1 MAPRSINQKLH
12 TFIDVLPPAKLNE
25 IYYLLMNNY
34 RDEFKIALSHDM
46 NEEEISD
53 GELDLM
59 VQQLLG

>member
-1 MAPRSINQKLH
+1 MKPISIKEKLY
-12 TFIDVLPPAKLNE
+12 TFLDVIPTTKLTE

-34 RDEFKIALSHDM
+34 RDEFKIALSKDIPDEVM
-46 NEEEISD
+46 SE

>member
-1 MAPRSINQKLH
+1 MKPISIRGKLH
-12 TFIDVLPPAKLNE
+12 TFIDVLPTTKLTE

-34 RDEFKIALSHDM
+34 REEFKVALSQDIPD
-46 NEEEISD
+46 EEMSE